1 MLINQIKIT
10 QINSKISNKFNVCVS
25 NFTLETPQKVKLIEN
40 LNFAQSKGDVLA
52 IIGDEGVGKTCL
64 LKSIV
69 GILPSDFTISGKII
83 ANKPYYVPQF
93 TESCYLSK
101 TPYEFLFLKSPNDTF
116 GDENWNRYTEVAS
129 IFDKLNINLDTFFE
143 DDKILANLSHGEL
156 KKLEIVKLILN
167 APSVILLDEP
177 TNHLDLSTILW
188 LETFIKN
195 FDGTTIIVSH
205 DEQFLENVSTNI
217 LFLQRGKTLKPIYRY
232 SGNGYKEFLKKF
244 EDEVSHSK
252 DEIEAF
258 KKEQKKQ
265 KRELAEFKEK
275 FAEKSKKAK
284 PQNAAEKGRVNRGE
298 KKALQQITQK
308 KQDLLNDK
316 DKPEAVEL
324 NESIRILVPNECKVS
339 NGKVMLQFETP
350 LLKIKDRVLSKNI
363 KLHIQGPEKVVI
375 IGDNGKGKSTLL
387 NEILTYLKNLNDSS
401 VNVGYLPQN
410 YQETLEN
417 STLSPVDILKKHSDA
432 ITTIKTLL
440 GHMNFKRDD
449 MDKSISLLSGG
460 QKCKT
465 LITSLLLQKPNFLF
479 LDEPTNNLYPLSNR
493 AFRQFLIDFPGAALI
508 ISHDR
513 MVINE
518 VATKV
523 YKLTN
528 NGLEL
533 VK

>member
-1 MLINQIKIT
+1 
-10 QINSKISNKFNVCVS
+10 
-25 NFTLETPQKVKLIEN
+25 
-40 LNFAQSKGDVLA
+40 
-52 IIGDEGVGKTCL
+52 
-64 LKSIV
+64 
-69 GILPSDFTISGKII
+69 
-83 ANKPYYVPQF
+83 
-93 TESCYLSK
+93 
-101 TPYEFLFLKSPNDTF
+101 
-116 GDENWNRYTEVAS
+116 
-129 IFDKLNINLDTFFE
+129 
-143 DDKILANLSHGEL
+143 
-156 KKLEIVKLILN
+156 
-167 APSVILLDEP
+167 
-177 TNHLDLSTILW
+177 
-188 LETFIKN
+188 
-195 FDGTTIIVSH
+195 
-205 DEQFLENVSTNI
+205 
-217 LFLQRGKTLKPIYRY
+217 
-232 SGNGYKEFLKKF
+232 
-244 EDEVSHSK
+244 
-252 DEIEAF
+252 
-258 KKEQKKQ
+258 
-265 KRELAEFKEK
+265 
-275 FAEKSKKAK
+275 
-284 PQNAAEKGRVNRGE
+284 
-298 KKALQQITQK
+298 
-308 KQDLLNDK
+308 
-316 DKPEAVEL
+316 
-324 NESIRILVPNECKVS
+324 
-339 NGKVMLQFETP
+339 MLQFETP

-363 KLHIQGPEKVVI
+363 KLHIQGPKKVVI

-417 STLSPVDILKKHSDA
+417 STLSPVDILKKHSDD

-493 AFRQFLIDFPGAALI
+493 AFRQFLTDFPGAALI